1 MPIVEGLEYFLLSEI
16 FQFKPNCKL
25 KRFIEK
31 YTDTEVHSF
40 TILQII
46 DKLNHITKVQNM
58 YDENNQSI
66 IRCTP
71 ELEEAINFKGLH
83 SLELLSAI
91 IEHITQDLR
100 PSFQRNYANFNY
112 RISSSA
118 QIDTE
123 ERITQIRI

>member
-66 IRCTP
+66 IRWTERGSQLDP
-71 ELEEAINFKGLH
+71 KIIR
-83 SLELLSAI
+83 LSRRG
-91 IEHITQDLR
+91 Q
-100 PSFQRNYANFNY
+100 
-112 RISSSA
+112 
-118 QIDTE
+118 
-123 ERITQIRI
+123 